1 MWKVTVFSY
10 AVQWSF
16 TAQIDKEN
24 LNFIPSDFIGIQMQV
39 KAVAIRRINCGIL
52 RLVSVVHNAILA
64 IFDISMDFHIV
75 VGTEPSVQFILAVG
89 TPQDGSVKGAA
100 VGKTIRYT
108 ADVYGT
114 SLAEIM
120 RRHLHFLIPLHQH
133 FRAFQGINVLLSLT
147 EVDGF
152 VSILQ
157 DEMIRMLFP
166 VVLVVVEGKAIF
178 FLHAQHAGKLEN
190 VALIR
195 KTYYI
200 PRPVENNVI
209 AYSIQILDDKNEITG
224 NSKRILANTT
234 HEYELK
240 M

>member
-16 TAQIDKEN
+16 TAQIDKKEN

-39 KAVAIRRINCGIL
+39 KAVAISRINCGIL
-52 RLVSVVHNAILA
+52 RLISVIHNAILA

-152 VSILQ
+152 VSIL
-157 DEMIRMLFP
+157 
-166 VVLVVVEGKAIF
+166 
-178 FLHAQHAGKLEN
+178 
-190 VALIR
+190 
-195 KTYYI
+195 
-200 PRPVENNVI
+200 
-209 AYSIQILDDKNEITG
+209 
-224 NSKRILANTT
+224 
-234 HEYELK
+234 
-240 M
+240 

>member
-1 MWKVTVFSY
+1 M
-10 AVQWSF
+10 QWSF
-16 TAQIDKEN
+16 TAQIDKKEN
-24 LNFIPSDFIGIQMQV
+24 LDLIPLDLVCIQMQV
-39 KAVAIRRINCGIL
+39 KAVAISRINCGVL

-89 TPQDGSVKGAA
+89 TPQDSAVKGAA
-100 VGKTIRYT
+100 VGKTVRHT

-133 FRAFQGINVLLSLT
+133 FRAFQGINVLLSLS
-147 EVDGF
+147 EVDGL

-166 VVLVVVEGKAIF
+166 VVLVVVQGKAIF
-178 FLHAQHAGKLEN
+178 FLKEQKNGNMERCTL
-190 VALIR
+190 
-195 KTYYI
+195 YI
-200 PRPVENNVI
+200 FTKK
-209 AYSIQILDDKNEITG
+209 A
-224 NSKRILANTT
+224 A
-234 HEYELK
+234 
-240 M
+240 